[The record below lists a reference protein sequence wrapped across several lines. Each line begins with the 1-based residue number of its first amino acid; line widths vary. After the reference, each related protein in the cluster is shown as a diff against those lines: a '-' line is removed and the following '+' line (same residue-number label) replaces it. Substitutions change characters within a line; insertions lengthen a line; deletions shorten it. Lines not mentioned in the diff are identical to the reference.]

1 MDVQP
6 FLETAIRLVQ
16 ILDRLHTNN
25 RQAYLVDQQSFASFV
40 NEAGTTL
47 PGKLKGPLLY
57 MSPEQSNRVDRRVD
71 FRSDFYSL
79 GVMFYELLAG
89 RLPFYSEDPMEVVH
103 FHIAQKAKPLTGVN
117 TDIPPVLSDIV
128 GKLMEKNPGDRY
140 QTASGLLADLERCR
154 ISLQPFAIAT
164 DDGPGEFAVPG
175 KLYGREK
182 EIEILKDFYQAA
194 KYGGLQTV
202 MVAGYAGI
210 GKTSLVYELAGF
222 VLADGGL
229 FSFGKFDQYQ
239 SSTPYSAF
247 IQALQAVIRGV
258 LTGSESEILDWKE
271 RMLDCL
277 QGNAQIMIEII
288 PEVEKII
295 GPQLP
300 VPRLEPLEAQFRF
313 CTVILSLI
321 QLFAPDGRPFV
332 LFLDDL
338 QWADPDS
345 LKLMERMAGDL
356 DSKNVL
362 LIGAYRDNEVG
373 ASHPLQGALGK
384 MQQAGHGMSVINL
397 GPLEQ
402 EQISMIVAAAL
413 HSSAPESDRLTRACM
428 AKTQGNP
435 FFLTQFLYSL
445 KEDGFIWFDAKQKK
459 WAWDYG
465 SILRTDVTDN
475 VVNLMIRKI
484 DRLPSGTV
492 EVLQLAACINNT
504 FDARTLAIVAER
516 PPESIDEALAR
527 AVSEGLIMFDAGTYR
542 FLHDRIQQAA
552 YSLASDSDRVQM
564 HYQIGVLLYNTSE
577 KEVEERLFEIADH
590 LNSASALISDREDRH
605 RLAGLNLR
613 AGKKARSAAAYE
625 RTYEYLAL
633 ALDLL
638 DEDCW
643 ENEYDLM
650 LDLHLEAA
658 EAAYVCMRFEAMERI
673 ADKTLVHARDLL
685 DRARIYEVRIAAYAL
700 QNDLERSLATS
711 WEILRLLGIRLP
723 ANPGKWHLLW
733 GYLRTRLALAGRP
746 PDSLLDLPAMKD
758 RQSLTALRIMNSTS
772 IASAQASHNHCVLLA
787 FNVLIHTLKHGT
799 AEEAICSYAG
809 YGSMIYAMFNR
820 AEEGYQYGKLA
831 LRLSDQFGGSK
842 FECFARFVFNIIIR
856 HAREPLRN
864 TLLDFPGS
872 YQKGF
877 AAGDL
882 INAGGSIMQYFLY
895 SYFAGRELPVIE
907 QEMQQHWHALLKSG
921 HTMSIRMCELCR
933 QTILNFK
940 EDAGDPCRLAGQYFD
955 EDALLPESIKSND
968 GIVVFSIYFHRMLQ
982 FFYFGQPEAALEALP
997 HLEAYLNG
1005 VLGIYYI
1012 PLFHFYKS
1020 LVLLANAERT
1030 GRIRKFSYLAGADR
1044 CIRAMKRY
1052 ARTAPANNLH
1062 KLYLMQA
1069 ERERVRGRFL
1079 SAADYYDRAIELAGS
1094 NGFLQEEALANEL
1107 AAKLYLSAGKLDAA
1121 AKHLTDAYLCYN
1133 RWGGNAKVHDLIKQF
1148 PEILSAYSL
1157 PEERPDHGSSSLDL
1171 LSIIKASQ
1179 AISEALVLDELL
1191 NLLIRIIIQNAGAQK
1206 AVLIMKNNGR
1216 LFIEAEGNAD
1226 DNTISVLQSIPL
1238 DEHDALPIR
1247 LINYVERT
1255 GESVVLKTEN
1265 RALFGLDEHD
1275 LPRSAICMPVIAR
1288 RSIQGILYLENN
1300 LLPGAFTNDSVTV
1313 LKLLSSQLAI
1323 SLENAKLYRDMEGII
1338 QERTDQLNQKNS
1350 ELIRINNELEAA
1362 SRAKS
1367 QFVANISHELRTPPA
1382 RDPGDGKPAPE
1393 IRAGR
1398 K

>member
-1 MDVQP
+1 MDVQL
-6 FLETAIRLVQ
+6 FVETAIRLVQ
-16 ILDRLHTNN
+16 ILDRLQHNN
-25 RQAYLVDQQSFASFV
+25 RQANVLVDQQSFASFV

-47 PGKLKGPLLY
+47 TGKLNDPLPY
-57 MSPEQSNRVDRRVD
+57 MSPEQSNRLDRRVD
-71 FRSDFYSL
+71 FRSDFYAL
-79 GVMFYELLAG
+79 GVMFYEMLAG

-117 TDIPPVLSDIV
+117 TGIPPVLSDIV

-140 QTASGLLADLERCR
+140 QTAGGLLADLARCR
-154 ISLQPFAIAT
+154 ISLQPFAIAA
-164 DDGPGEFAVPG
+164 DDDPGEFTVPG
-175 KLYGREK
+175 QLYGREK
-182 EIEILKDFYQAA
+182 EIEILKDSYRAA
-194 KYGGLQTV
+194 KDGGLQTV
-202 MVAGYAGI
+202 MIAGDAGV
-210 GKTSLVYELAGF
+210 GKTSLVSELARF

-229 FSFGKFDQYQ
+229 FSSGKFDQYQ
-239 SSTPYSAF
+239 RNTPYSAF
-247 IQALQAVIRGV
+247 IQALQAVIRGI
-258 LTGSESEILDWKE
+258 LTGSENEILDWKE
-271 RMLDCL
+271 RMLACL
-277 QGNAQIMIEII
+277 QGNARIVIEII
-288 PEVEKII
+288 PDVEKII

-313 CTVILSLI
+313 CTVMLSFI
-321 QLFAPDGRPFV
+321 RLFADDGRPFV

-345 LKLMERMAGDL
+345 LKLLERMAGDM
-356 DSKNVL
+356 DSQNIL

-373 ASHPLQGALGK
+373 AGHLLQGALGK
-384 MQQAGHGMSVINL
+384 MQQAGHDMSVINL

-402 EQISMIVAAAL
+402 EHVGMIVAAAL
-413 HSSAPESDRLTRACM
+413 RSSAPAGAHPESDRLAQACM

-435 FFLTQFLYSL
+435 FFLTQFLYSM
-445 KEDGFIWFDAKQKK
+445 KDDGLIWFDAKQKK
-459 WAWDYG
+459 WAWDYEAV
-465 SILRTDVTDN
+465 LRTDVTDN
-475 VVNLMIRKI
+475 VVDLMIRKI
-484 DRLPSGTV
+484 DRLPSATV
-492 EVLQLAACINNT
+492 EVLQLAACINNA
-504 FDARTLAIVAER
+504 FDARTLAIVAEK
-516 PPESIDEALAR
+516 PPESIDEALER
-527 AVSEGLIMFDAGTYR
+527 AVSEGLIMFSEGTYR

-552 YSLASDSDRVQM
+552 YSLVPDSDRVQM
-564 HYQIGVLLYNTSE
+564 HYRIGVLLYNTSD

-590 LNSASALISDREDRH
+590 LNSASGLISDRAERH

-625 RTYEYLAL
+625 KAYEYLAL

-723 ANPGKWHLLW
+723 ASPGKWHLLW

-758 RQSLTALRIMNSTS
+758 RQSLTALRIMNNTS

-787 FNVLIHTLKHGT
+787 FNVLIHTLKHGI

-940 EDAGDPCRLAGQYFD
+940 GDAGDPCRLAGQYFD
-955 EDALLPESIKSND
+955 EDAMLPESIKSND

-982 FFYFGQPEAALEALP
+982 FFYFGQPEAALEVLP

-1020 LVLLANAERT
+1020 LVLFANAERT
-1030 GRIRKFSYLAGADR
+1030 GGIRKFSYLAGADR
-1044 CIRAMKRY
+1044 CIRTMKRY

-1069 ERERVRGRFL
+1069 ESKRVRGRL
-1079 SAADYYDRAIELAGS
+1079 QAAADYYDKAIELAGS

-1107 AAKLYLSAGKLDAA
+1107 AAKSSILAGKVDAA

-1133 RWGGNAKVHDLIKQF
+1133 RWGGNAKARDLIKNF
-1148 PEILSAYSL
+1148 PATLSAYSL
-1157 PEERPDHGSSSLDL
+1157 PEERHDHDSSSLDL

-1179 AISEALVLDELL
+1179 AISGALVLDELL

-1206 AVLIMKNNGR
+1206 AVFIMKNNGR

-1238 DEHDALPIR
+1238 DGHDALPVR
-1247 LINYVERT
+1247 LINYVART

-1265 RALFGLDEHD
+1265 RALFGLDDRD
-1275 LPRSAICMPVIAR
+1275 LPRSAICLPVTAR

-1300 LLPGAFTNDSVTV
+1300 LLPGVFTNDSVNV
-1313 LKLLSSQLAI
+1313 LKLLSSQMAI

-1338 QERTDQLNQKNS
+1338 KERTDQLNQKNS
-1350 ELIRINNELEAA
+1350 ELIRINN
-1362 SRAKS
+1362 RA
-1367 QFVANISHELRTPPA
+1367 
-1382 RDPGDGKPAPE
+1382 
-1393 IRAGR
+1393 
-1398 K
+1398 